1 MTQTSIYNNNNNNKN
16 LVKTIDI
23 VIDIDYQWSSRHDY
37 PINLRMHNKLQRL
50 DALSKG
56 LSGIIQLLNDR
67 VISNDWERANGDAA
81 ITNGMQMD
89 QSSAE

>member
-1 MTQTSIYNNNNNNKN
+1 
-16 LVKTIDI
+16 
-23 VIDIDYQWSSRHDY
+23 
-37 PINLRMHNKLQRL
+37 MHNKLQRL
-50 DALSKG
+50 DVLSKG

-67 VISNDWERANGDAA
+67 VISNDWQRANGDAA